1 MNEQFLTTNEKS
13 SSLEQ
18 SVLTFNHLVPDMDLD
33 DHIQTIK
40 TMYIESTPFKKDD
53 NDQIQGIN

>member
-1 MNEQFLTTNEKS
+1 MLNINYNFLSTCEKS

-18 SVLTFNHLVPDMDLD
+18 SVLTFNHIVPDVDLD

-40 TMYIESTPFKKDD
+40 TMYIESTPF
-53 NDQIQGIN
+53 